1 MNSNFD
7 KNINE
12 FQDWLLEN
20 EDTRQGDVVLKELLR
35 QAESEA
41 SGKDASEGAA
51 AFSEFAERTD
61 IRGGKR
67 KPRRVLHIAANIAAA
82 LFIPVMAACLW
93 LAFGTDG
100 EPEAVWSELST
111 AYAEN
116 ASVELPDGTSVK
128 LGPCSRL
135 IYPDRFTS
143 SERKVFISGD
153 VLFDVTK
160 DQGKKFI
167 AVSDNMDVIVHGT
180 RFHVSSFMDA
190 GNDEVALLSGSVEL
204 SMHSDGT
211 SVRVV
216 PCDIIRYDKENGSVR
231 RLRFDV
237 NSYERVLDVDGLQF
251 VDATLSEIAETLSR
265 RFKAEIS
272 VEDSIA
278 GEKYYAS
285 FINGENLDEILNA
298 LNVERHFRINHNNNK
313 IKLTAR

>member
-190 GNDEVALLSGSVEL
+190 GNDEVALLSGYSACTPTGHL
-204 SMHSDGT
+204 
-211 SVRVV
+211 
-216 PCDIIRYDKENGSVR
+216 
-231 RLRFDV
+231 
-237 NSYERVLDVDGLQF
+237 
-251 VDATLSEIAETLSR
+251 
-265 RFKAEIS
+265 
-272 VEDSIA
+272 
-278 GEKYYAS
+278 
-285 FINGENLDEILNA
+285 
-298 LNVERHFRINHNNNK
+298 
-313 IKLTAR
+313 